1 MRILLTG
8 ADGQVGQ
15 ALGLV
20 LAARHTLL
28 LTSHTSL
35 DISDYRSVEEVVR
48 ARPDLVIHPAAFTHV
63 DGCALDPDKA
73 YRVNGLGTRHMA
85 LACQRLDIPLVYLS
99 TNEVFDGTAT
109 TPYHEWDLP
118 HPINPYAS
126 SKWAGEQFVQQLCQ
140 KFYIVRIAWVFGGA
154 HNFVQTVLR
163 LADERPMLAVVQDE
177 IGNPTYAPDLA
188 AAVGA
193 LIQEPAYGIYH
204 FVNEGYC
211 SRFEFAHEILR
222 LAGKAIDVQ
231 PITLAEYK
239 RASTPPPFTP
249 LRNFVGAIDLG
260 ITLRPWQEAL
270 ATYLMTLAAVRRA

>member
-15 ALGLV
+15 ALGLM

-28 LTSHTSL
+28 LTSRTTL
-35 DISDYRSVEEVVR
+35 DISDYRSVEAVVR
-48 ARPDLVIHPAAFTHV
+48 ARPDLVIHPAAFTNV
-63 DGCALDPDKA
+63 DGCAVDPDKA
-73 YRVNGLGTRHMA
+73 YRVNSLGTRHMA
-85 LACQRLDIPLVYLS
+85 LACQRLDVPLVYVS

-118 HPINPYAS
+118 HPINPYAY
-126 SKWAGEQFVQQLCQ
+126 SKWAGEQFVQQLLH

-154 HNFVQTVLR
+154 RNFVQTILR

-188 AAVGA
+188 AAISA
-193 LIQEPAYGIYH
+193 LIREPAYGIYH

-211 SRFEFAHEILR
+211 SRFELAREVLR
-222 LAGKAIDVQ
+222 QAGKTINVQ
-231 PITLAEYK
+231 PISLAEYK

-249 LRNFVGAIDLG
+249 LRNFVGASDLG
-260 ITLRPWQEAL
+260 ISLRPWQEAL
-270 ATYLMTLAAVRRA
+270 AAHLATLSAAAKA